1 MSTSGRPDF
10 AETTTKAWYVAFR
23 KGAVTV
29 MRIVQHRN
37 QAIAVACD
45 MLDCGT
51 EVTGLGP
58 MLETRQPRIDAEAI
72 RRIWRERVSRKA
84 G

>member
-1 MSTSGRPDF
+1 MSASVGPDSVE
-10 AETTTKAWYVAFR
+10 ATTNAWYVAFR

-29 MRIVQHRN
+29 MRIVQHRSH
-37 QAIAVACD
+37 AIAVACD

-72 RRIWRERVSRKA
+72 RRIWRERVRPKA